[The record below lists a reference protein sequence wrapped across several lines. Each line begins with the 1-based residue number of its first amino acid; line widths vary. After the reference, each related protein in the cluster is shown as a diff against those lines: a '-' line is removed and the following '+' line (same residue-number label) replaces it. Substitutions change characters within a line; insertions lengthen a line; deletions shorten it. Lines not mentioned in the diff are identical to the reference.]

1 MENNDAEINNPNR
14 LLLEEINARLIRIEN
29 ANEKQRKQ
37 KSVIR
42 GIILAGLVVGGM
54 AALGRSK
61 TVNAN
66 LESKN
71 SFGANTLQTIYT
83 GTSDMI
89 NQIYDDTIIDKAIDD
104 AAHTI
109 DNINENVFNMESNE
123 EPKGMSR

>member
-1 MENNDAEINNPNR
+1 
-14 LLLEEINARLIRIEN
+14 
-29 ANEKQRKQ
+29 
-37 KSVIR
+37 
-42 GIILAGLVVGGM
+42 M

-109 DNINENVFNMESNE
+109 DNIKIPAISFFSGSM
-123 EPKGMSR
+123 RQT